1 MHPTIKNAEI
11 VWHIGAGAWADVYHV
26 VSRGQ
31 EYAAKVP
38 THGDGS
44 RILREHALLQRMSHP
59 GIVSSEGLTE
69 TVDGFPV
76 LLLPRLDPLA
86 AAWPPLLSDRATC
99 QFLRELLDAVDH
111 AHAAGVVHTDVLPQN
126 ILSREWAPV
135 LIDFDDASH
144 PEHDDP
150 KGLRRSCIDDE
161 PGAASDTYGVGYC
174 ALVALVGRGFDEPEM
189 QTPEERKA
197 LHRQAPI
204 PRLPA
209 EVAHW
214 QAFLDKALAKEPAD
228 RFQSAR
234 EMAAAIPV

>member
-1 MHPTIKNAEI
+1 MHPTIKGAQTIAKLAE
-11 VWHIGAGAWADVYHV
+11 GSWADVYQIV
-26 VSRGQ
+26 RQGR

-38 THGDGS
+38 TRGDGS

-111 AHAAGVVHTDVLPQN
+111 MHAAGIVHTEIAPRN
-126 ILSREWAPV
+126 ILSVEWAPV
-135 LIDFDDASH
+135 LIDFDAASH
-144 PEHDDP
+144 PDHDDP
-150 KGLRRSCIDDE
+150 QELRRTYIDEE
-161 PGAASDTYGVGYC
+161 PSAALDTYGAGHC
-174 ALVALVGRGFDEPEM
+174 ALIALVGRGLDE
-189 QTPEERKA
+189 QAGGVEERKA

-204 PRLPA
+204 PKLPA